1 MPKHTSIKMTTPSE
15 FINLTPLNPMIS
27 KCQIKVCYVSDK
39 PNRNKSIITKETA
52 KQIAN
57 SLPGSPIVGFF
68 NEYAGDFEEHN
79 KQIDIKNHQIIMREV
94 TKPYGFV
101 DFNAKC
107 WFQKFLD
114 DGKYEREY
122 LMTEGWLWTG
132 QYPEV
137 QRVLDKGNN
146 QSMNLNNEFLKAE
159 WTKDNRGVPKI
170 FIVNEAVIT
179 NLCILGEDQEPCF
192 EGATITSGEFTYD
205 EQPAVVQF
213 SFDESQFKREM
224 YSMMKQLKEILN
236 KGGSR
241 MFTTYAVTVGDSLWT
256 NLYSYVSEKMP
267 GQKIYGCF
275 EEGEQKFAVLHNE
288 EDNKFYRLDFS
299 LSEDT
304 FSPADEVS
312 ELTDFSQE
320 NQFKAED
327 IEAFEAEFKK
337 KKDDEEEDKNGE
349 GDNPKPEDKS
359 EGDNEPEDDDDK
371 EDPEDD
377 SDEDDKKKKKKTNY
391 NLDDVVEYQ
400 ELLTKYNDLQNRV
413 NELETENQ
421 NLTSEIEPL
430 RQFKLETDRKDK
442 EAMIQKFY
450 MLTDEDKKDVIEN
463 IDTYSLDDIEAKLS
477 IICVRNKVSFNLED
491 EKETPPFTFNLDENE
506 GYDASTPAWV
516 KAALEVAK
524 DME

>member
-1 MPKHTSIKMTTPSE
+1 MRHSSIKIANAPCE
-15 FINLTPLNPMIS
+15 FINVTPINPMIS
-27 KCQIKVCYVSDK
+27 KCYIKVCYVGDES
-39 PNRNKSIITKETA
+39 NRNKSIITKDVA
-52 KQIAN
+52 RQMAN
-57 SLPGSPIVGFF
+57 SLPGSPIVGFY
-68 NEYAGDFEEHN
+68 NDYKGDFEEHN
-79 KQIDIKNHQIIMREV
+79 KVINIGSGNIEMKEV
-94 TKPYGFV
+94 TRPYGFV
-101 DFNAKC
+101 DWNAKC

-114 DGKYEREY
+114 DGKNEHEY

-137 QRVLDKGNN
+137 RRVLNKGNN
-146 QSMNLNNEFLKAE
+146 QSMNIDNEFTSGT
-159 WTKDNRGVPKI
+159 WTKDNKGMPEF
-170 FIVNEAVIT
+170 FIVNEAIIT

-192 EGATITSGEFTYD
+192 EGSTITGGEFSN
-205 EQPAVVQF
+205 EESPVIQF
-213 SFDESQFKREM
+213 SLDENFKEEIL
-224 YSMMKQLKEILN
+224 SMMQELKKALN

-256 NLYSYVSEKMP
+256 NLYSYVNEKMP
-267 GQKIYGCF
+267 GQKLYGCF

-288 EDNKFYRLDFS
+288 EENKFYRLNFS

-327 IEAFEAEFKK
+327 VEAFEAEFKK
-337 KKDDEEEDKNGE
+337 KKDDEEEDKNGK

-359 EGDNEPEDDDDK
+359 EGNNEPEDDDDK

-377 SDEDDKKKKKKTNY
+377 SDEDDDEKKKKKTKY

-400 ELLTKYNDLQNRV
+400 ELLSKYNDLQTRV

-491 EKETPPFTFNLDENE
+491 ENEKPPFTFNFDGNE

>member
-1 MPKHTSIKMTTPSE
+1 
-15 FINLTPLNPMIS
+15 
-27 KCQIKVCYVSDK
+27 
-39 PNRNKSIITKETA
+39 
-52 KQIAN
+52 
-57 SLPGSPIVGFF
+57 
-68 NEYAGDFEEHN
+68 
-79 KQIDIKNHQIIMREV
+79 
-94 TKPYGFV
+94 
-101 DFNAKC
+101 
-107 WFQKFLD
+107 
-114 DGKYEREY
+114 
-122 LMTEGWLWTG
+122 
-132 QYPEV
+132 
-137 QRVLDKGNN
+137 
-146 QSMNLNNEFLKAE
+146 
-159 WTKDNRGVPKI
+159 
-170 FIVNEAVIT
+170 
-179 NLCILGEDQEPCF
+179 
-192 EGATITSGEFTYD
+192 
-205 EQPAVVQF
+205 
-213 SFDESQFKREM
+213 
-224 YSMMKQLKEILN
+224 
-236 KGGSR
+236 

-275 EEGEQKFAVLHNE
+275 EDGEQKFAVLHNE

-337 KKDDEEEDKNGE
+337 KKDDEEEDK
-349 GDNPKPEDKS
+349 K
-359 EGDNEPEDDDDK
+359 DDDDK

-442 EAMIQKFY
+442 EAMI
-450 MLTDEDKKDVIEN
+450 
-463 IDTYSLDDIEAKLS
+463 
-477 IICVRNKVSFNLED
+477 
-491 EKETPPFTFNLDENE
+491 
-506 GYDASTPAWV
+506 
-516 KAALEVAK
+516 
-524 DME
+524 

>member
-1 MPKHTSIKMTTPSE
+1 MRHSSIKIANAPCE
-15 FINLTPLNPMIS
+15 FINITPLNPMIS
-27 KCQIKVCYVSDK
+27 KCYIKVCYVGDE
-39 PNRNKSIITKETA
+39 PNRNGSVITKDVA
-52 KQIAN
+52 RQMAN
-57 SLPGSPIVGFF
+57 SLPGSPIVGFY
-68 NEYAGDFEEHN
+68 NEYKDDFEEHN
-79 KQIDIKNHQIIMREV
+79 KVINIGGGIMEMKEV

-101 DFNAKC
+101 DWNAKC

-114 DGKYEREY
+114 DGKDEHEY

-137 QRVLDKGNN
+137 QRVLDRGNN
-146 QSMNLNNEFLKAE
+146 QSMNIDNEFTSGT
-159 WTKDNRGVPKI
+159 WTKDNKGMPKF
-170 FIVNEAVIT
+170 FIVNEAIIT

-192 EGATITSGEFTYD
+192 EGSTITSGE
-205 EQPAVVQF
+205 EKSPIVQF
-213 SFDESQFKREM
+213 SLDENFQQEIL
-224 YSMMKQLKEILN
+224 SMMQELKKALN

-275 EEGEQKFAVLHNE
+275 EDGEQKFAVLHNE

>member
-1 MPKHTSIKMTTPSE
+1 MRHSSIKIANAPCE
-15 FINLTPLNPMIS
+15 FINITPINPMIS
-27 KCQIKVCYVSDK
+27 KCYIKVCYVGDD
-39 PNRNKSIITKETA
+39 PNRNGSIITKEVA
-52 KQIAN
+52 RQMAN
-57 SLPGSPIVGFF
+57 SLPGSPIVGFY
-68 NEYAGDFEEHN
+68 NEYKDDFEEHN
-79 KQIDIKNHQIIMREV
+79 KVINIGGGIMEMKEV

-101 DFNAKC
+101 DWNAKC

-114 DGKYEREY
+114 DGKNEHEY

-146 QSMNLNNEFLKAE
+146 QSMNIDNEFTSGT
-159 WTKDNRGVPKI
+159 WTKDNKGMPKF
-170 FIVNEAVIT
+170 FIVNEAIIT

-192 EGATITSGEFTYD
+192 EGSTITSGE
-205 EQPAVVQF
+205 EEKSPVVQF
-213 SFDESQFKREM
+213 SLDENFQQEIL
-224 YSMMKQLKEILN
+224 SMMQELKKALN

-275 EEGEQKFAVLHNE
+275 EEDEQKFAVLHNE

-312 ELTDFSQE
+312 ELTDFSEE

-327 IEAFEAEFKK
+327 IEAFETEFKK

-349 GDNPKPEDKS
+349 GDNPKPENKS

-491 EKETPPFTFNLDENE
+491 EKETPPFTFNLDGNE